1 VVDIHFLVDEE
12 IARRVVELADL
23 SNGDVVFEV
32 GAGEG
37 FLTRIIA
44 QKAHV
49 VAVEKEEIL
58 DLKNLADDRVSVIFG
73 DAMEEIMHFHFNK
86 VICNPPFTLL
96 ESLFRILA
104 RIDFSCAVLIVPE
117 RFAQKVGKDFLFS
130 SLYEIH
136 PAFTIP
142 PEKFHPPPKTNPLVL
157 LIKKRDDEKSL
168 FACALL
174 ASRAKVRNFIVRY
187 FEGRGLTKRE
197 AREKLG
203 ELGIP
208 GNILEKRSETLI
220 SPHMA
225 LVWERVSLST

>member
-1 VVDIHFLVDEE
+1 VVDIHFLIDEA

-49 VAVEKEEIL
+49 IAVEKEEVV
-58 DLKNLADDRVSVIFG
+58 DLRNYANDRVSVIFG
-73 DAMEEIMHFHFNK
+73 DAMEEVAHFHFNK

-96 ESLFRILA
+96 ESLFRLLA
-104 RIDFSCAVLIVPE
+104 CIDFSCAVLIVPE
-117 RFAQKVGKDFLFS
+117 RFAHKAGKDFLFS

-136 PAFTIP
+136 PTFTIP
-142 PEKFHPPPKTNPLVL
+142 PEKFHPPPKTNPLAL

-197 AREKLG
+197 AREKLC

-208 GNILEKRSETLI
+208 ENILEKRSETLI
-220 SPHMA
+220 SRHMA
-225 LVWERVSLST
+225 LVWEKISRNT